1 MAYADQQM
9 SGSRITV
16 LIIVVLIHLAVGY
29 ALVTGLAYNSVQQL
43 IKHVTT
49 VNVEKDKPK
58 PPPPPPPKKDAPP
71 PPIVAPPPPINVA
84 VAPPPVKTVAD
95 APPPAPIVLAAP
107 APAPAPPPAASK
119 ARGASPKNQADWAS
133 RIQEDY
139 PGDALRQNKEGR
151 VGVEV
156 TVGPDGRVSACSVVS
171 SSGTPSLDN
180 AACAGMQR
188 FARYSPALDSAG
200 NPTSTSMRQSI
211 VYKIPQDE

>member
-29 ALVTGLAYNSVQQL
+29 ALVSGLAYDAVKKA
-43 IKHVTT
+43 ITHVTT
-49 VNVEKDKPK
+49 VDVKEDKPK
-58 PPPPPPPKKDAPP
+58 PPPPPPPKEKAPP

-84 VAPPPVKTVAD
+84 VAPPPVQTVAV
-95 APPPAPIVLAAP
+95 APPPAPIVLAP
-107 APAPAPPPAASK
+107 PTAPPPPPAPSK
-119 ARGASPKNQADWAS
+119 ARGAAPKNQADWAS
-133 RIQEDY
+133 RIQDDY

-151 VGVEV
+151 VGLEV
-156 TVGPDGRVSACSVVS
+156 TVGPEGRVTACSVVS

-188 FARYSPALDSAG
+188 FARYTPALDAAG
-200 NPTSTSMRQSI
+200 NPTSSSMRQSI
-211 VYKIPQDE
+211 VYKIPKDE

>member
-71 PPIVAPPPPINVA
+71 PPIVAPPPVQTVA
-84 VAPPPVKTVAD
+84 V